1 MPPNA
6 ATPGSRNLHINQVS
20 NSGAAYTQGTLN
32 PPQSNPQAYARPLP
46 CCSSTKL
53 LAPFDGTDDWKAFF
67 MPFERMA
74 QRLGCNHTDRL
85 DKLHERLRGS
95 AMCFIC
101 SLPEYQR
108 EDHIL
113 LTEQLK
119 QRYGRADPPST
130 VRRCLSE
137 LKDRRNLQLNL
148 QKRSANLLLWPTSGL
163 PMK

>member
-6 ATPGSRNLHINQVS
+6 ATPGSRNLLINQVS

-32 PPQSNPQAYARPLP
+32 PPQSNPQAFARPLL

-53 LAPFDGTDDWKAFF
+53 LAPFDGTDDWNAFF

-74 QRLGCNHTDRL
+74 QRL

-95 AMCFIC
+95 ATCFIC

-119 QRYGRADPPST
+119 QRNGRADPPST
-130 VRRCLSE
+130 VCRRLSE
-137 LKDRRNLQLNL
+137 LCQ
-148 QKRSANLLLWPTSGL
+148 
-163 PMK
+163 